1 MIMTTDPSFNA
12 RRIKSIKNLN
22 GKKCSLFSNVSES
35 HIHFIIEKIIS
46 LAITQSNHKKIINEL
61 PHYCFNKLKESIG
74 SFTEIQFI
82 GYDRDDVT
90 YKDKEHNNQSVNNNS
105 RIEIVCKEKNENE
118 ETITNAH
125 DKRNQQLSLSSH
137 HEQEKNDSLQEFNND
152 LGMIIP
158 KNTITHID
166 DRLFNNPL
174 SINNNNNT
182 NINNVLFYN
191 VSFDGSNDWNIV
203 PQPLSVDIDRDAS
216 TTIKT
221 ITKPEPIIPPTD
233 DKTETKDTNANRF
246 ISTTT
251 TFNLPLT
258 TKKNNKKDTNKKKQR
273 VLIDLPFYDIPKDK
287 LFEAIEV
294 EGVEQ
299 LREEFENEIKRKEQ
313 EARMKLKAEQEKIEK
328 QNEKARKQKEIE
340 FKNITVDGE
349 GNIIDMKPLLL
360 EEMQIEFY
368 NANSRTKEL
377 QLIPGEEPAI
387 MKEHHGPI
395 KVEKNPNITGEVIV
409 TKKEI
414 KEMQVIQNMKDLLHK
429 TKLKGTSAL
438 LHNDNNNN
446 KSTKNV
452 QNKDKDNK
460 DNNNKEKDNSNRDK
474 QLSNTNILDKKKP
487 ITPAGSSFENIRLEC
502 GVSLVEEEKYKTGG
516 KDFYKKYKRY
526 SVENYHNELGI
537 TMKPIKRKVSDKKEI
552 KPIKTFTDSN
562 KNIISHNNTYENPEP
577 SPIVNTLHL
586 KTKNL
591 KRAIKDLDLITEDEE
606 KEMERQFNKTK
617 PNNLFTKT
625 KDVMNIDDEYND
637 MDVFAKTLMGGKEW
651 GTTTTNQ
658 KHRKDIHNKGIVIP
672 REHSK
677 GRNVD
682 NKLPR
687 TRMYLRNTESNFFK
701 AQTSA
706 SKKNL
711 LSPIT
716 RTNNDETHLFARTT
730 RDMFKAKSRKN
741 IHYKQ
746 LKIE

>member
-22 GKKCSLFSNVSES
+22 GKKCSLFSNISES

-46 LAITQSNHKKIINEL
+46 LAVTQSNHKKIINQL

-82 GYDRDDVT
+82 GYDRDDVV
-90 YKDKEHNNQSVNNNS
+90 YKPTHNNEEQEHNKSINNS
-105 RIEIVCKEKNENE
+105 RIEIVCKEKKENE
-118 ETITNAH
+118 DTITNNKMNH
-125 DKRNQQLSLSSH
+125 PSSLSSQ
-137 HEQEKNDSLQEFNND
+137 HEPERKQMSDSFQEFNND

-166 DRLFNNPL
+166 DHLFNNPF
-174 SINNNNNT
+174 SINNHN
-182 NINNVLFYN
+182 NNVLFYN
-191 VSFDGSNDWNIV
+191 VSFDGCNDWNIV

-221 ITKPEPIIPPTD
+221 ITKTEPIVPITD
-233 DKTETKDTNANRF
+233 NDNKTEIKDTNANRF

-251 TFNLPLT
+251 SFNIPLN
-258 TKKNNKKDTNKKKQR
+258 TKKNTRNLKDANKKKQR

-299 LREEFENEIKRKEQ
+299 LREEFENEIKRKEL
-313 EARMKLKAEQEKIEK
+313 EARMKLKAEQEKLEK

-377 QLIPGEEPAI
+377 QLIPGEEPTI
-387 MKEHHGPI
+387 TKEHHGPI
-395 KVEKNPNITGEVIV
+395 KVEKNPNTTGEVIV

-429 TKLKGTSAL
+429 TKLKGTNAL
-438 LHNDNNNN
+438 YHNTSPHD
-446 KSTKNV
+446 KSTKNLQV
-452 QNKDKDNK
+452 KDKDNK
-460 DNNNKEKDNSNRDK
+460 DKQPTNTNNISGI
-474 QLSNTNILDKKKP
+474 NILDKKKP

-526 SVENYHNELGI
+526 SVENYQNELGI
-537 TMKPIKRKVSDKKEI
+537 TMKPIKRKSSDKKEI
-552 KPIKTFTDSN
+552 KPITTIKDSN
-562 KNIISHNNTYENPEP
+562 KNVLPTNIYENPEP
-577 SPIVNTLHL
+577 SPVVNTLHL

-651 GTTTTNQ
+651 GTTNNQ
-658 KHRKDIHNKGIVIP
+658 KHRKDIHKGIIIP

-682 NKLPR
+682 TKLPR
-687 TRMYLRNTESNFFK
+687 TRMYLRNTEGNFFK
-701 AQTSA
+701 APTSA

-716 RTNNDETHLFARTT
+716 RVNDETHLFARTT

>member
-22 GKKCSLFSNVSES
+22 GKKCSLFSNISES

-46 LAITQSNHKKIINEL
+46 LAITQSNYNKIINEL

-82 GYDRDDVT
+82 GYDRDDVI
-90 YKDKEHNNQSVNNNS
+90 YKDKEQEHNNQSVNS
-105 RIEIVCKEKNENE
+105 RIEILCKEKNENE
-118 ETITNAH
+118 ETIAIAH
-125 DKRNQQLSLSSH
+125 DKRNQQLSLSSQ

-152 LGMIIP
+152 LNMIIP

-174 SINNNNNT
+174 SINNNNNNNT

-191 VSFDGSNDWNIV
+191 VSFDGSNDWNII

-221 ITKPEPIIPPTD
+221 ITKPEQIIPLTD

-246 ISTTT
+246 ISSTT

-258 TKKNNKKDTNKKKQR
+258 TKKNNKKENNKKKQR

-299 LREEFENEIKRKEQ
+299 LREEFENEIKRKEH

-328 QNEKARKQKEIE
+328 QNEKAKKQKEIE

-349 GNIIDMKPLLL
+349 GNIIDIKPLLL

-429 TKLKGTSAL
+429 TKLKGTNAL
-438 LHNDNNNN
+438 YHNNNTSSPHDNN

-452 QNKDKDNK
+452 QN
-460 DNNNKEKDNSNRDK
+460 KDNSNRDK

-562 KNIISHNNTYENPEP
+562 KNIISSHNTYDNPEP

-637 MDVFAKTLMGGKEW
+637 MDIFAKTLMGGKEW
-651 GTTTTNQ
+651 GTTSVNQ
-658 KHRKDIHNKGIVIP
+658 KHRKDIHKGIVIP

-682 NKLPR
+682 TKLPR

-716 RTNNDETHLFARTT
+716 RTNDETHLFARTT

>member
-1 MIMTTDPSFNA
+1 MTTDPSFNA

-46 LAITQSNHKKIINEL
+46 LAITQSNYNKIINEL

-90 YKDKEHNNQSVNNNS
+90 YKDKKDEEHNNS
-105 RIEIVCKEKNENE
+105 RIEIVCKE
-118 ETITNAH
+118 TNAIAH
-125 DKRNQQLSLSSH
+125 DKRNQQLSLSSQ
-137 HEQEKNDSLQEFNND
+137 HEQERNDSLQEFNND
-152 LGMIIP
+152 LNMIIP

-174 SINNNNNT
+174 SINNNNN
-182 NINNVLFYN
+182 NNVLFYN

-221 ITKPEPIIPPTD
+221 ITKQEPIIPLTD
-233 DKTETKDTNANRF
+233 DKTENKDTNANRF

-258 TKKNNKKDTNKKKQR
+258 TKKNNKKENNKKKQR

-299 LREEFENEIKRKEQ
+299 LREEFENEIKRKEL
-313 EARMKLKAEQEKIEK
+313 ETRMKLKAEQEKIEK
-328 QNEKARKQKEIE
+328 QNEKAKKQKEIE

-349 GNIIDMKPLLL
+349 GNIIDIKPLLL

-377 QLIPGEEPAI
+377 QLIPGEDPAI

-395 KVEKNPNITGEVIV
+395 KVEKNPNLTGEVIV

-438 LHNDNNNN
+438 YHNNTSSPHDNNNNN

-452 QNKDKDNK
+452 QNKDNNS
-460 DNNNKEKDNSNRDK
+460 NNNKDK

-537 TMKPIKRKVSDKKEI
+537 TMKPIKRKASDKKEI

-562 KNIISHNNTYENPEP
+562 KNIISSHNTYDNPEP

-606 KEMERQFNKTK
+606 KEMEKQFNKTK

-651 GTTTTNQ
+651 GTTTTNTNQ
-658 KHRKDIHNKGIVIP
+658 KHRKDINKGIIIP
-672 REHSK
+672 REYNK

-682 NKLPR
+682 MKLPR

-716 RTNNDETHLFARTT
+716 RTNDETHLFARTT
-730 RDMFKAKSRKN
+730 RDMYKAKSRKN